1 MKIPAPRQSS
11 EADIEALQ
19 ALCEHMAGFGSDVSV
34 EWLDGYLTALVAGP
48 RPIPQAEWLPAIFD
62 GNFERAY
69 PDPDAAAPALAAMA
83 KRLTVLASHLHPESL
98 SEQPDDIRLSP
109 LMLTFDD
116 AARQALVD
124 AGHLS
129 DEEALDA
136 LQTGAEWA
144 SGFSDA
150 IQDFVGDW
158 PEADEDTDE
167 GRWYDNCLTRLMAL
181 LMPSSELAPY
191 LAGEYPGQTVSRD
204 ELIDE
209 ALFAAQDLRL
219 YWIDQQPKPATR
231 VVAAKPGRND
241 PCHCGSGKKFKK
253 CHGAAEV

>member
-1 MKIPAPRQSS
+1 MMIPAPRQSS
-11 EADIEALQ
+11 AADIEALQ
-19 ALCEHMAGFGSDVSV
+19 ALCERLAGFGSDVSV
-34 EWLDGYLTALVAGP
+34 EWLDGFLTALAAGP
-48 RPIPQAEWLPAIFD
+48 RAIPQGEYLAAMFD

-69 PDPDAAAPALAAMA
+69 PDPDAAAPALAAIA
-83 KRLTVLASHLHPESL
+83 ARLTVLASHLHAESL
-98 SEQPDDIRLSP
+98 YEQPDGIRLAP

-129 DEEALDA
+129 AEEAQEA

-144 SGFSDA
+144 GGFSAA
-150 IQDFVGDW
+150 IQAFSDDW
-158 PEADEDTDE
+158 PEPDDDTEE
-167 GRWYDNCLTRLMAL
+167 GGWFHDCLTRLMAL
-181 LMPSSELAPY
+181 LMSADELAKY
-191 LAGEYPGQTVSRD
+191 IADEYPGQTMSRD

-219 YWIDQQPKPATR
+219 YWIEQQPKPATR
-231 VVAAKPGRND
+231 VVAAKPGRNE

-253 CHGAAEV
+253 CHGAAGA